1 MHKYKSFIDKQEVE
15 IEDGIIRIVGK
26 NESVKTAFLEVMS
39 KSNYFLDNDTDYKF
53 NKVFDYP
60 RSEPSKVN
68 RDKLESNQSTCCYSL
83 SNKEFY
89 IIYNLWKKILVK
101 V

>member
-39 KSNYFLDNDTDYKF
+39 KSNYFLDNDTDYEF
-53 NKVFDYP
+53 NKVFD
-60 RSEPSKVN
+60 
-68 RDKLESNQSTCCYSL
+68 
-83 SNKEFY
+83 
-89 IIYNLWKKILVK
+89 
-101 V
+101 